1 MVPVFRFQV
10 GQAVGSVDS
19 AVLIVAAL
27 RRMGLLTPS
36 QFESRRAS
44 EDPVVWFLGRLI
56 GAPVGLE
63 TVCYAI
69 LCSASSLEVWS
80 FFFCFFLFFVFS
92 ILLI

>member
-1 MVPVFRFQV
+1 MVPVFRFQI
-10 GQAVGSVDS
+10 GQAIGSWDS

-56 GAPVGLE
+56 GVPVGLE

-80 FFFCFFLFFVFS
+80 FLFFLFFVFS